1 MNLSILWKGFP
12 KMPTYP
18 LDRIHIDHVFRNH
31 PYKMREAH
39 QHARYEIYYLAD
51 IKGSGQVTI
60 ADQTYPLTKN
70 CLVLIDQHTPH
81 RNDLSQADFH
91 ERYLL
96 ELDPTIFDTDSDKL
110 VHVPISLFFQQNTGV
125 YQLDQSTLRQIKQVL
140 LSIYDESLFNEIY
153 FEDLV
158 RLRVLEIVLLLN
170 RFFENQTLTSGKFSV
185 AQKQTI
191 EPVVKY
197 INEHFSEDLSL
208 TQLAEQFY
216 LSKAYLARAFKGGTG
231 KTLHA
236 YLNDCRLKHA
246 QRLLLLYPSYSID
259 EVAELCG
266 FNSTSYFTKQFR
278 LHTSLTPSQFRKA
291 Y

>member
-1 MNLSILWKGFP
+1 MA
-12 KMPTYP
+12 TYP
-18 LDRIHIDHVFRNH
+18 LDRIHIDHVFRKH

-39 QHARYEIYYLAD
+39 QHARYELYYLAD
-51 IKGSGQVTI
+51 IEGTGTVKI
-60 ADQTYPLTKN
+60 AGKSYPLTKN
-70 CLVLIDQHTPH
+70 CLVLIDQNIWHQ
-81 RNDLSQADFH
+81 NDLSQADQH

-96 ELDPTIFDTDSDKL
+96 ELDPALFDSDSDKL
-110 VHVPISLFFQQNTGV
+110 VHVPIALFFQQHTGV
-125 YQLDQSTLRQIKQVL
+125 YQLDPNTLQQVKQVL
-140 LSIYDESLFNEIY
+140 LSIYDESLFNENY

-158 RLRVLEIVLLLN
+158 RLRMLEIILLLN
-170 RFFENQTLTSGKFSV
+170 RFFENQELTQGKFSA

-208 TQLAEQFY
+208 THLAEKFY
-216 LSKAYLARAFKGGTG
+216 LSKAYLARAFKAGTG
-231 KTLHA
+231 QTLHA
-236 YLNDCRLKHA
+236 YLNSCRLKQA
-246 QRLLLLYPSYSID
+246 QRLLLLYPSYTIE

-278 LHTSLTPSQFRKA
+278 LATELTPSQFRKA